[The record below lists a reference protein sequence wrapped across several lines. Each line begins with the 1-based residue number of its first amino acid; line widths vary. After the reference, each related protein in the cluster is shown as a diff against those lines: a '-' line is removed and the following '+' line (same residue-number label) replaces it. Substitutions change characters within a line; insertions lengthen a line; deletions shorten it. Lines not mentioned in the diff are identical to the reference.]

1 MAKPKKWN
9 EMSPA
14 EQAAENEAR
23 AAAKAERKAAEK
35 AALEAEVKGPGNK
48 GPLADKKKAQTKK
61 APKAP
66 KTASAGTPAAPQAA
80 KSEIKAFDRRVNPK
94 WSPDGALSNADT
106 KVLPKTDIPAPADTR
121 AFDFEKAGT
130 PSHPAVRSNI
140 VTPDAP
146 TEVPTKAYEQPKLQK
161 GKLAKAA
168 KAAKT
173 IAQDVAEVKP
183 SIPMKPLPGQG
194 SMEGKPVEQII
205 DKRGAH
211 IERKPGGTPP
221 PGIPERR
228 AVPALEAQKVMA
240 PTGAIEPV
248 PGAKPSTNSVAD
260 AMRASMKAGRGAASW
275 KVDDEVK
282 AAYESSLKMG
292 RRAVPSASAKIAR
305 TAGSA
310 AAKGVK
316 WAASKSGQ
324 LAIGIAKEATEP
336 IWKPITEFAKGH
348 AERKAAHAAADA
360 AAKSATTLKGRVAAR
375 AMGAAATARSA
386 GAVGMMGARFGM
398 GAAKIGLEGLAVY
411 GLGKIGEQ
419 GALAQTG
426 SQAAMNRH
434 VRSGKKQGLEVT
446 HADPSIWRMALGGSP
461 KIKVHDPSQ
470 DVKADGKSLSQKR
483 RERGQAKF
491 EENEYNRVKKAASR
505 NTITGSYKGKGGSE
519 NV

>member
-23 AAAKAERKAAEK
+23 AAAKAQRMAAEK
-35 AALEAEVKGPGNK
+35 AELEAEAKGPGNK
-48 GPLADKKKAQTKK
+48 GKLADKKKRAT
-61 APKAP
+61 
-66 KTASAGTPAAPQAA
+66 AGTPAAPKSA
-80 KSEIKAFDRRVNPK
+80 KPEIKPFDRKVNPK

-106 KVLPKTDIPAPADTR
+106 KTLPKTDIPKPADTR
-121 AFDFEKAGT
+121 AFDFEAKPKAA
-130 PSHPAVRSNI
+130 PKLNI
-140 VTPDAP
+140 VTSDAP
-146 TEVPTKAYEQPKLQK
+146 TEVPTKTYEQPKPQT

-168 KAAKT
+168 KVTKT

-183 SIPMKPLPGQG
+183 SIPMKPLAGQG

-211 IERKPGGTPP
+211 IERKVGGTPP

-228 AVPALEAQKVMA
+228 AVPALDAKKVMA

-248 PGAKPSTNSVAD
+248 PSAKPAATNSVAD

-292 RRAVPSASAKIAR
+292 RRAAPSASAKVAR

-310 AAKGVK
+310 VAKGVK

-336 IWKPITEFAKGH
+336 IWKPVAEFAKGH
-348 AERKAAHAAADA
+348 AARKAAHAAADTA
-360 AAKSATTLKGRVAAR
+360 VSGASGLKARAAAR
-375 AMGAAATARSA
+375 AAKTAATVRSVGAA
-386 GAVGMMGARFGM
+386 GMMGARFGM
-398 GAAKIGLEGLAVY
+398 GVAKVGLEGLAIH
-411 GLGKIGEQ
+411 GLYKIGEQ

-446 HADPSIWRMALGGSP
+446 HAEPSIWRMALGGSP

-483 RERGQAKF
+483 RERGEAKF
-491 EENEYNRVKKAASR
+491 AENEYNRIKKASGRNVIIGSSR
-505 NTITGSYKGKGGSE
+505 KPKGGSE